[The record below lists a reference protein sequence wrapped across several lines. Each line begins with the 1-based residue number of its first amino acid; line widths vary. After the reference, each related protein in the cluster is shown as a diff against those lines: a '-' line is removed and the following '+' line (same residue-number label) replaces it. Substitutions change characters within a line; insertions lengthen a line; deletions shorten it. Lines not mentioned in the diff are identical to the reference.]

1 MNIMATMFL
10 ANSPESASRIPICRR
25 YYNPPLSYKS
35 FSSDAAGCS
44 KPSESGDLIGCG
56 SVGFDRMG
64 HIIFAFQLFWPPSV
78 IGYFR
83 DNLGHRLGNKTT
95 TLEFL
100 GILLPFILIPKQLSN
115 QVIEVKVDN
124 MACYFGWLNRHVKG
138 DVTASIL
145 IRSLHLITVALSWA
159 ARCISLPRKS
169 TWNAILVDRLS
180 RSSST
185 SAHDKRLLASFPGL
199 ALPSCIE
206 EWLSNPVEDWGLADR
221 LLDSIVKTVSLV

>member
-1 MNIMATMFL
+1 MFPLYFNLSELLNVNSNECVLSPQSRKDLNIWINFL
-10 ANSPESASRIPICRR
+10 LEGASRIPICRR

-44 KPSESGDLIGCG
+44 KPTKSGDLIGCG

-64 HIIFAFQLFWPPSV
+64 QIIFAFQLFWPPSV
-78 IGYFR
+78 ISYFK
-83 DNLGHRLGNKTT
+83 DPLGHRLGNKTT

-100 GILLPFILIPKQLSN
+100 GILLPFLLIPEQLLN

-145 IRSLHLITVALSWA
+145 IRSLHLMSSFLGCQVHITH
-159 ARCISLPRKS
+159 LPRKS
-169 TWNAILVDRLS
+169 SWDAIVVDRLS

-185 SAHDKRLLASFPGL
+185 NSQDKRL
-199 ALPSCIE
+199 
-206 EWLSNPVEDWGLADR
+206 
-221 LLDSIVKTVSLV
+221 